1 MTDHQPITETQ
12 AKTLAALLHELRPEW
27 GVQAMVTL
35 IGRNLQHPAPFQ
47 RLAQAA
53 VNAALRTGSNGTYTA
68 QTPAV
73 IYQPGKHWDQPGVES
88 SITLPAGP
96 NCEDHPTFQAHNC
109 RCCWG
114 DIKAG
119 LRPESSLGKRHQ
131 ATETLEAPQGDSDPP
146 CG

>member
-27 GVQAMVTL
+27 GIPAMVTL
-35 IGRNLQHPAPFQ
+35 IGRNLNHPAPFP

-53 VNAALRTGSNGTYTA
+53 VNAALRTARDGSYA
-68 QTPAV
+68 ALTPAV
-73 IYQPGKHWDQPGVES
+73 IYQPGKHWDQPATDTG
-88 SITLPAGP
+88 IQLPAGP
-96 NCEDHPTFQAHNC
+96 RCEDHPTFEAHSC

-119 LRPESSLGKRHQ
+119 LRPESMIGKHQ
-131 ATETLEAPQGDSDPP
+131 ATPEPLEAP
-146 CG
+146 